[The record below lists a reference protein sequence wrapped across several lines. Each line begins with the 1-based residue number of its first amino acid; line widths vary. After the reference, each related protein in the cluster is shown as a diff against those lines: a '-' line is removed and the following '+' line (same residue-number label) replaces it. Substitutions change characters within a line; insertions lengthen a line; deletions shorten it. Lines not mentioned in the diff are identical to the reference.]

1 MSNGSYSIHISGR
14 KHSIKNKK
22 NLVSFYN
29 HILRVYQEK
38 KGTYDKDKIV
48 ELIEN
53 PCKSA
58 KDYIKVFNNSFL
70 EEVSEYNNKQ
80 KRKDRKI
87 DDYFK
92 HVEATDK
99 DVAVEIII
107 QISDQYYWKENPDK
121 KKFME
126 NVYREQIKD
135 FKEKFPDFIITNAML
150 HLDEA
155 SPHLHVLGI
164 PKATGYKRGMS
175 SQCAK
180 SKIFTP
186 ETLEKMQKEMRENA
200 LVSMRKFADPNFNFK
215 EKEKGRNFDYSKEK
229 IIELKTNND
238 KINQVNNDLKSD
250 IMENFNEIG
259 EISRQIEK
267 SSKNIFYR
275 IFHNLPDL
283 RHKLDKKEKKL
294 ISNINWLVQNHLK
307 NLSRNFS
314 SMDEFL
320 EGFPVIDFEGIRKS
334 AERDFYRD
342 TYSEFKQSK
351 KDDLISELAEKE
363 KTKKSNI
370 EKAVNLAVKEL
381 ARTPEIYNKVV
392 EIKKKE
398 IENNPGELEDLM
410 KEVERQ
416 LFQIY
421 SDLIRNS
428 DKDLFKKRRS
438 QIRNEVVLELKDEIK
453 KTVDTSE
460 FRKQAIDEYRKSE
473 LERDLSE
480 TEKAGINK
488 EILKIKVNEALEN
501 PSDEIIEKVN
511 QEVKEKLV
519 EMKFDEK
526 INSMDYEIDV
536 NNAIEEG
543 IKASAE
549 KNLAA
554 GSLMADKIIKVAH
567 EAINRYTDIS
577 NSDKIIKEVL
587 FEGQVKPA
595 LEIVSMGCG
604 IEDMAKSDPKIFRD
618 VITRI
623 KEKIQEIADYFGVKV
638 VHQGKDFQ
646 KYKHTQPVKIK
657 EKSIIK
663 E

>member
-1 MSNGSYSIHISGR
+1 MNGSYSFHISSR
-14 KHSIKNKK
+14 QHAIKNKK
-22 NLVSFYN
+22 QLVSFYK
-29 HILRVYQEK
+29 HILRLYQEK
-38 KGTYDKDKIV
+38 KGTYDKDKII

-58 KDYIKVFNNSFL
+58 NDYVKVFNKSFSNEL
-70 EEVSEYNNKQ
+70 LEYNNKQ
-80 KRKDRKI
+80 KRDDRKI

-92 HVEATDK
+92 HVESSDK
-99 DVAVEIII
+99 DIAVEIII
-107 QISDQYYWKENPDK
+107 QISDKYYWDENPDK
-121 KKFME
+121 RKFME
-126 NVYREQIKD
+126 DVYREQIKD
-135 FKEKFPDFIITNAML
+135 LQEMFPNLIITNAML

-155 SPHLHVLGI
+155 SPHIHILGI
-164 PKATGYKRGMS
+164 PKATDYKRGLLA
-175 SQCAK
+175 QCAK
-180 SKIFTP
+180 SKVFTP
-186 ETLEKMQKEMRENA
+186 EILEKTQEEMREKA
-200 LVSMRKFADPNFNFK
+200 LNSMRKFADPDFTFK
-215 EKEKGRNFDYSKEK
+215 KKEKGRNFDYSKEK
-229 IIELKTNND
+229 IIELKTGND
-238 KINQVNNDLKSD
+238 RRNQLNNDLTAD
-250 IMENFNEIG
+250 IQENFNEIDK
-259 EISRQIEK
+259 ISKQIER
-267 SSKNIFYR
+267 SKKNFFYR
-275 IFHNLPDL
+275 VFHNLPDL
-283 RHKLDKKEKKL
+283 RDKLDKKEKKL
-294 ISNINWLVQNHLK
+294 ISNIDWLVQNHLK
-307 NLSRNFS
+307 KLSRNFS

-334 AERDFYRD
+334 AERDFYRE

-370 EKAVNLAVKEL
+370 EKAVDLAVKEL

-398 IENNPGELEDLM
+398 IENNPGELENLM
-410 KEVERQ
+410 KEVENQ
-416 LFQIY
+416 LFQLY
-421 SDLIRNS
+421 SDMIRKS
-428 DKDLFKKRRS
+428 DKDYFKKKRS
-438 QIRNEVVLELKDEIK
+438 QIQNEVVLELKDEIK

-501 PSDEIIEKVN
+501 PSNEIIGKVN

-519 EMKFDEK
+519 EMKFNEK
-526 INSMDYEIDV
+526 ISSMDYEIDV

-554 GSLMADKIIKVAH
+554 GSLMDDKVIKVAH
-567 EAINRYTDIS
+567 EAINRYTGIC

-604 IEDMAKSDPKIFRD
+604 IKDMDKYDPKIFRD
-618 VITRI
+618 VVSKI
-623 KEKIQEIADYFGVKV
+623 KEKIQEIADYLGVKV

>member
-1 MSNGSYSIHISGR
+1 MNGSYSFHISSR
-14 KHSIKNKK
+14 QHAIKNKK
-22 NLVSFYN
+22 QLVSFYK
-29 HILRVYQEK
+29 HILRLYQEK
-38 KGTYDKDKIV
+38 KGTYDKDKII

-58 KDYIKVFNNSFL
+58 NDYVKVFNKSFSNEL
-70 EEVSEYNNKQ
+70 LEYNNKQ
-80 KRKDRKI
+80 KRDDRKI

-92 HVEATDK
+92 HVESSDK
-99 DVAVEIII
+99 DIAVEIII
-107 QISDQYYWKENPDK
+107 QISDKYYWDENPDK
-121 KKFME
+121 RKFME
-126 NVYREQIKD
+126 DVYREQIKD
-135 FKEKFPDFIITNAML
+135 LQEMFPNLIITNAML

-155 SPHLHVLGI
+155 SPHIHILGI
-164 PKATGYKRGMS
+164 PKATDYKRGLLA
-175 SQCAK
+175 QCAK
-180 SKIFTP
+180 SKVFTP
-186 ETLEKMQKEMRENA
+186 EILEKTQEEMREKA
-200 LVSMRKFADPNFNFK
+200 LNSMRKFADPDFTFK
-215 EKEKGRNFDYSKEK
+215 KKEKGRNFDYSKEK
-229 IIELKTNND
+229 IIELKTGND
-238 KINQVNNDLKSD
+238 RRNQLNNDLTAD
-250 IMENFNEIG
+250 IMENFNEID

-267 SSKNIFYR
+267 FRKNFFYR

-283 RHKLDKKEKKL
+283 RDKLDKKEKKL
-294 ISNINWLVQNHLK
+294 ISNIDWLVQNHLK

-334 AERDFYRD
+334 AERDFYRE
-342 TYSEFKQSK
+342 TYLEFKQSK

-370 EKAVNLAVKEL
+370 EKAVDLAVKEL
-381 ARTPEIYNKVV
+381 ARTPEIYNRVV

-398 IENNPGELEDLM
+398 IEDNPSELEDLM
-410 KEVERQ
+410 KEVENQ
-416 LFQIY
+416 LFQLY
-421 SDLIRNS
+421 SDMIRKS
-428 DKDLFKKRRS
+428 DKDLFKKKRV
-438 QIRNEVVLELKDEIK
+438 QIQNEVVLELKDEIK

-526 INSMDYEIDV
+526 INSLDYEIEV

-554 GSLMADKIIKVAH
+554 GSLMADKVIKVAH

-618 VITRI
+618 VVSKI
-623 KEKIQEIADYFGVKV
+623 KEKIQKIADYWGIDV
-638 VHQGKDFQ
+638 VFRGKDIQ
-646 KYKHTQPVKIK
+646 KYKHMQPVKIK

-663 E
+663 

>member
-1 MSNGSYSIHISGR
+1 MNGSYSIHISSR
-14 KHSIKNKK
+14 QHAIKNKK
-22 NLVSFYN
+22 QLVSFYK
-29 HILRVYQEK
+29 HILRLYQEK
-38 KGTYDKDKIV
+38 KGTYDKDKII

-58 KDYIKVFNNSFL
+58 NDYVKVFNKSFSNEL
-70 EEVSEYNNKQ
+70 LEYNNKQ
-80 KRKDRKI
+80 KRDDRKI

-92 HVEATDK
+92 HVESSDK
-99 DVAVEIII
+99 DIAVEIII
-107 QISDQYYWKENPDK
+107 QISDKYYWDENPDK
-121 KKFME
+121 RKFME
-126 NVYREQIKD
+126 DVYREQIKD
-135 FKEKFPDFIITNAML
+135 LQEMFPNLIITNAML

-155 SPHLHVLGI
+155 SPHIHILGI
-164 PKATGYKRGMS
+164 PKATDYKRGLLA
-175 SQCAK
+175 QCAK
-180 SKIFTP
+180 SKVFTP
-186 ETLEKMQKEMRENA
+186 EILEKTQEEMREKA
-200 LVSMRKFADPNFNFK
+200 LNSMRKFADPDFTFK
-215 EKEKGRNFDYSKEK
+215 KKEKGRNFDYSKEK
-229 IIELKTNND
+229 IIELKTGND
-238 KINQVNNDLKSD
+238 RRNQLNNDLTAD
-250 IMENFNEIG
+250 IQENFNEIDK
-259 EISRQIEK
+259 ISKQIER
-267 SSKNIFYR
+267 SKKNFFYR
-275 IFHNLPDL
+275 VFHNLPDL
-283 RHKLDKKEKKL
+283 RDKLDKKEKKL
-294 ISNINWLVQNHLK
+294 ISNIDWLVQNHLK

-334 AERDFYRD
+334 AERDFYRE
-342 TYSEFKQSK
+342 TYLEFKQSK

-370 EKAVNLAVKEL
+370 EKAVDLAVKEL

-410 KEVERQ
+410 KEVEKQ

-473 LERDLSE
+473 IERDLSE

-511 QEVKEKLV
+511 QEVKERLV
-519 EMKFDEK
+519 EMKFNEK
-526 INSMDYEIDV
+526 INSLDYEIEV

-549 KNLAA
+549 KNLVA
-554 GSLMADKIIKVAH
+554 SSFMADKVIEVAH
-567 EAINRYTDIS
+567 EAINRYTGIC
-577 NSDKIIKEVL
+577 NSDKIIKETL

-623 KEKIQEIADYFGVKV
+623 KEKIQEIADYLGVKV

>member
-1 MSNGSYSIHISGR
+1 MNGSYSFHISSR
-14 KHSIKNKK
+14 QHAIKNKK
-22 NLVSFYN
+22 QLVSFYK
-29 HILRVYQEK
+29 HILRLYQEK
-38 KGTYDKDKIV
+38 KGTYDKDKII

-58 KDYIKVFNNSFL
+58 NDYVKVFNKSFSNEL
-70 EEVSEYNNKQ
+70 LEYNNKQ
-80 KRKDRKI
+80 KRDDRKI

-92 HVEATDK
+92 HVESSDK
-99 DVAVEIII
+99 DIAVEIII
-107 QISDQYYWKENPDK
+107 QISDKYYWDENPDK
-121 KKFME
+121 RKFME
-126 NVYREQIKD
+126 DVYREQIKD
-135 FKEKFPDFIITNAML
+135 LQEMFPNLIITNAML

-155 SPHLHVLGI
+155 SPHIHILGI
-164 PKATGYKRGMS
+164 PKATDYKRGLLA
-175 SQCAK
+175 QCAK
-180 SKIFTP
+180 SKVFTP
-186 ETLEKMQKEMRENA
+186 EILEKTQEEMREKA
-200 LVSMRKFADPNFNFK
+200 LNSMRKFADPDFTFK
-215 EKEKGRNFDYSKEK
+215 KKEKGRNFDYSKEK
-229 IIELKTNND
+229 IIELKTGND
-238 KINQVNNDLKSD
+238 RRNQLNNDLTAD
-250 IMENFNEIG
+250 IQENFNEIDK
-259 EISRQIEK
+259 ISKQIER
-267 SSKNIFYR
+267 SKKNFFYR
-275 IFHNLPDL
+275 VFHNLPDL
-283 RHKLDKKEKKL
+283 RDKLDKKEKKL
-294 ISNINWLVQNHLK
+294 ISNIDWLVQNHLK
-307 NLSRNFS
+307 KLSRNFS

-334 AERDFYRD
+334 AERDFYRE
-342 TYSEFKQSK
+342 TYLEFKQSK

-370 EKAVNLAVKEL
+370 EKAVDLAVKEL
-381 ARTPEIYNKVV
+381 ARTPEIYNRVV

-398 IENNPGELEDLM
+398 IEDNPSELEDLM
-410 KEVERQ
+410 KEVENQ
-416 LFQIY
+416 LFQLY
-421 SDLIRNS
+421 SDMIRKS
-428 DKDLFKKRRS
+428 DKDLFKKKRV
-438 QIRNEVVLELKDEIK
+438 QIQNEVVLELKDEIK

-526 INSMDYEIDV
+526 INSLDYEIEV

-554 GSLMADKIIKVAH
+554 GSLMADKVIKVAH

-587 FEGQVKPA
+587 FEGRVEPA

-604 IEDMAKSDPKIFRD
+604 IKDMDKSDPKIFRD
-618 VITRI
+618 VVSKI
-623 KEKIQEIADYFGVKV
+623 KEKIQKIADYSGIDV
-638 VHQGKDFQ
+638 VFRGKDIQ
-646 KYKHTQPVKIK
+646 KYKHMQPVKIK

>member
-1 MSNGSYSIHISGR
+1 MNGSYSIHISSR
-14 KHSIKNKK
+14 QHAIKNKK
-22 NLVSFYN
+22 QLVSFYK
-29 HILRVYQEK
+29 HILRLYQEK
-38 KGTYDKDKIV
+38 KGTYDKDKII

-58 KDYIKVFNNSFL
+58 NDYVKVFNKSFSNEL
-70 EEVSEYNNKQ
+70 LEYNNKQ
-80 KRKDRKI
+80 KRDDRKI

-92 HVEATDK
+92 HVESSDK
-99 DVAVEIII
+99 DIAVEIII
-107 QISDQYYWKENPDK
+107 QISDKYYWDENPDK
-121 KKFME
+121 RKFME
-126 NVYREQIKD
+126 DVYREQIKD
-135 FKEKFPDFIITNAML
+135 LQEMFPNLIITNAML

-155 SPHLHVLGI
+155 SPHIHILGI
-164 PKATGYKRGMS
+164 PKATDYKRGLQA
-175 SQCAK
+175 QCAK
-180 SKIFTP
+180 SKVFTP
-186 ETLEKMQKEMRENA
+186 EILEKTQEEMREKA
-200 LVSMRKFADPNFNFK
+200 LNSMRKFADPDFTFK
-215 EKEKGRNFDYSKEK
+215 KKEKGRNFDYSKEK

-283 RHKLDKKEKKL
+283 RDKLDKKEKKL
-294 ISNINWLVQNHLK
+294 ISNIDWLVQNHLK
-307 NLSRNFS
+307 KLSRNFS

-334 AERDFYRD
+334 AERDFYRE
-342 TYSEFKQSK
+342 TYLEFKQSK

-501 PSDEIIEKVN
+501 PSYEIIEKVN

-618 VITRI
+618 VIARI
-623 KEKIQEIADYFGVKV
+623 KEKIQGVADYLGVEV
-638 VHQGKDFQ
+638 VFRGRDVQ

>member
-1 MSNGSYSIHISGR
+1 MNGSYSIHISSR
-14 KHSIKNKK
+14 QHAIKNKK
-22 NLVSFYN
+22 QLVSFYK
-29 HILRVYQEK
+29 HILRLYQEK
-38 KGTYDKDKIV
+38 KGTYDKDKII

-58 KDYIKVFNNSFL
+58 NDYVKVFNKSFSNEL
-70 EEVSEYNNKQ
+70 LEYNNKQ
-80 KRKDRKI
+80 KRDDRKI

-92 HVEATDK
+92 HVESSDK
-99 DVAVEIII
+99 DIAVEIII
-107 QISDQYYWKENPDK
+107 QISDKYYWDENPDK
-121 KKFME
+121 RKFME
-126 NVYREQIKD
+126 DVYREQIKD
-135 FKEKFPDFIITNAML
+135 LQEMFPNLIITNAML

-155 SPHLHVLGI
+155 SPHIHILGI
-164 PKATGYKRGMS
+164 PKATDYKRGLQA
-175 SQCAK
+175 QCAK
-180 SKIFTP
+180 SKVFTP
-186 ETLEKMQKEMRENA
+186 EILEKTQEEMREKA
-200 LVSMRKFADPNFNFK
+200 LNSMRKFADPDFTFK
-215 EKEKGRNFDYSKEK
+215 KKEKGRNFDYSKEK

-283 RHKLDKKEKKL
+283 RDKLDKKEKKL
-294 ISNINWLVQNHLK
+294 ISNIDWLVQNHLK
-307 NLSRNFS
+307 KLSRNFS

-334 AERDFYRD
+334 AERDFYRE
-342 TYSEFKQSK
+342 TYLEFKQSK

-549 KNLAA
+549 KNLIA
-554 GSLMADKIIKVAH
+554 GSLMADEVIKVAH

-587 FEGQVKPA
+587 FEGQVKQA

-604 IEDMAKSDPKIFRD
+604 IKAMDKSDPKILSD
-618 VITRI
+618 IIARI
-623 KEKIQEIADYFGVKV
+623 KGKIQQIADYLGIDMIFR
-638 VHQGKDFQ
+638 GKDIQ
-646 KYKHTQPVKIK
+646 KYKHMQPVKIK

-663 E
+663 

>member
-1 MSNGSYSIHISGR
+1 MNGSYSIHISSR
-14 KHSIKNKK
+14 QHAIKNKK
-22 NLVSFYN
+22 QLVSFYK
-29 HILRVYQEK
+29 HILRLYQEK
-38 KGTYDKDKIV
+38 KGTYDKDKII

-58 KDYIKVFNNSFL
+58 NDYVKVFNKSFSNEL
-70 EEVSEYNNKQ
+70 LEYNNKQ
-80 KRKDRKI
+80 KRDDRKI

-92 HVEATDK
+92 HVESSDK
-99 DVAVEIII
+99 DIAVEIII
-107 QISDQYYWKENPDK
+107 QISDKYYWDENPDK
-121 KKFME
+121 RKFME
-126 NVYREQIKD
+126 DVYREQIKD
-135 FKEKFPDFIITNAML
+135 LQEMFPNLIITNAML

-155 SPHLHVLGI
+155 SPHIHILGI
-164 PKATGYKRGMS
+164 PKATDYKRGLQA
-175 SQCAK
+175 QCAK
-180 SKIFTP
+180 SKVFTP
-186 ETLEKMQKEMRENA
+186 EILEKTQEEMREKA
-200 LVSMRKFADPNFNFK
+200 LNSMRKFADPDFTFK
-215 EKEKGRNFDYSKEK
+215 KKEKGRNFDYSKEK

-238 KINQVNNDLKSD
+238 KINQINNDLKSD

-283 RHKLDKKEKKL
+283 RDKLDKKEKKL
-294 ISNINWLVQNHLK
+294 ISNIDWLVQNHLK
-307 NLSRNFS
+307 KLSRNFS

-334 AERDFYRD
+334 AERDFYRE
-342 TYSEFKQSK
+342 TYLEFKQSK

-618 VITRI
+618 VIARI
-623 KEKIQEIADYFGVKV
+623 KEKIQGVADYLGVEV
-638 VHQGKDFQ
+638 VFRGRDVQ

>member
-1 MSNGSYSIHISGR
+1 MNGSYSIHISSR
-14 KHSIKNKK
+14 QHAIKNKK
-22 NLVSFYN
+22 QLVSFYK
-29 HILRVYQEK
+29 HILRLYQEK
-38 KGTYDKDKIV
+38 KGTYDKDKII

-58 KDYIKVFNNSFL
+58 NDYVKVFNKSFSNEL
-70 EEVSEYNNKQ
+70 LEYNNKQ
-80 KRKDRKI
+80 KRDDRKI

-92 HVEATDK
+92 HVESSDK
-99 DVAVEIII
+99 DIAVEIII
-107 QISDQYYWKENPDK
+107 QISDKYYWDENTDK
-121 KKFME
+121 RKFME
-126 NVYREQIKD
+126 DVYREQIKD
-135 FKEKFPDFIITNAML
+135 LQEMFPNLIITNAML

-155 SPHLHVLGI
+155 SPHIHILGI
-164 PKATGYKRGMS
+164 PKATDYKRGLQA
-175 SQCAK
+175 QCAK
-180 SKIFTP
+180 SKVFTP
-186 ETLEKMQKEMRENA
+186 EILEKTQEEMREKA
-200 LVSMRKFADPNFNFK
+200 LNSMRKFADPDFTFK
-215 EKEKGRNFDYSKEK
+215 KKEKGRNFDYSKEK

-283 RHKLDKKEKKL
+283 RDKLDKKEKKL
-294 ISNINWLVQNHLK
+294 ISNIDWLVQNHLK
-307 NLSRNFS
+307 KLSRNFS

-334 AERDFYRD
+334 AERDFYRE
-342 TYSEFKQSK
+342 TYLEFKQSK

-618 VITRI
+618 VIARI
-623 KEKIQEIADYFGVKV
+623 KEKIQGVADYLGVEV
-638 VHQGKDFQ
+638 VFRGRDVQ

>member
-1 MSNGSYSIHISGR
+1 MNGSYSIHISSR
-14 KHSIKNKK
+14 QHAIKNKK
-22 NLVSFYN
+22 QLVSFYK
-29 HILRVYQEK
+29 HILRLYQEK
-38 KGTYDKDKIV
+38 KGTYDKDKII

-58 KDYIKVFNNSFL
+58 NDYVKVFNKSFSNEL
-70 EEVSEYNNKQ
+70 LEYNNKQ
-80 KRKDRKI
+80 KRDDRKI

-92 HVEATDK
+92 HVESSDK
-99 DVAVEIII
+99 DIAVEIII
-107 QISDQYYWKENPDK
+107 QISDKYYWDENTDK
-121 KKFME
+121 RKFME
-126 NVYREQIKD
+126 DVYREQIKD
-135 FKEKFPDFIITNAML
+135 LQEMFPNLIITNAML

-155 SPHLHVLGI
+155 SPHIHILGI
-164 PKATGYKRGMS
+164 PKATDYKRGLQA
-175 SQCAK
+175 QCAK
-180 SKIFTP
+180 SKVFTP
-186 ETLEKMQKEMRENA
+186 EILEKTQEEMREKA
-200 LVSMRKFADPNFNFK
+200 LNSMRKFADPDFTFK
-215 EKEKGRNFDYSKEK
+215 KKEKGRNFDYSKEK

-283 RHKLDKKEKKL
+283 RDKLDKKEKKL
-294 ISNINWLVQNHLK
+294 ISNIDWLVQNHLK
-307 NLSRNFS
+307 KLSRNFS

-334 AERDFYRD
+334 AERDFYRE
-342 TYSEFKQSK
+342 TYLEFKQSK

-618 VITRI
+618 VIARI
-623 KEKIQEIADYFGVKV
+623 KEKIQGVADYLGVEMV
-638 VHQGKDFQ
+638 FRGRDVQ

>member
-1 MSNGSYSIHISGR
+1 MNGSYSFHISSR
-14 KHSIKNKK
+14 QHAIKNKK
-22 NLVSFYN
+22 QLVSFYK
-29 HILRVYQEK
+29 HILRLYQEK
-38 KGTYDKDKIV
+38 KGTYDKDKII

-58 KDYIKVFNNSFL
+58 NDYVKVFNKSFSNEL
-70 EEVSEYNNKQ
+70 LEYNNKQ
-80 KRKDRKI
+80 KRDVRKI

-92 HVEATDK
+92 HVESSDK
-99 DVAVEIII
+99 DIAVEIII
-107 QISDQYYWKENPDK
+107 QISDKYYWDENPDK
-121 KKFME
+121 RKFME
-126 NVYREQIKD
+126 DVYREQIKD
-135 FKEKFPDFIITNAML
+135 LQEMFPNLIITNAML

-155 SPHLHVLGI
+155 SPHIHILGI
-164 PKATGYKRGMS
+164 PKATDYKRGLLA
-175 SQCAK
+175 QCAK
-180 SKIFTP
+180 SKVFTP
-186 ETLEKMQKEMRENA
+186 EILEKTQEEMREKA
-200 LVSMRKFADPNFNFK
+200 LNSMRKFADPDFTFK
-215 EKEKGRNFDYSKEK
+215 KKEKGRNFDYSKEK
-229 IIELKTNND
+229 IIELKTGND
-238 KINQVNNDLKSD
+238 RRNQLNNDLTAD
-250 IMENFNEIG
+250 IMENFNEID

-267 SSKNIFYR
+267 FRKNFFYR

-283 RHKLDKKEKKL
+283 RDKLDKKEKKL
-294 ISNINWLVQNHLK
+294 ISNIDWLVQNHLK

-334 AERDFYRD
+334 AERDFYRE
-342 TYSEFKQSK
+342 TYLEFKQSK

-370 EKAVNLAVKEL
+370 EKAVDLAVKEL

-618 VITRI
+618 VIARI
-623 KEKIQEIADYFGVKV
+623 KEKIQGVADYLGVEV
-638 VHQGKDFQ
+638 VFRGRDVQ

>member
-1 MSNGSYSIHISGR
+1 MNGSYSIHISSR
-14 KHSIKNKK
+14 QHAIKNKK
-22 NLVSFYN
+22 QLVSFYK
-29 HILRVYQEK
+29 HILRLYQEK
-38 KGTYDKDKIV
+38 KGTYDKDKII

-58 KDYIKVFNNSFL
+58 NDYVKVFNKSFSNEL
-70 EEVSEYNNKQ
+70 LEYNNKQ
-80 KRKDRKI
+80 KRDDRKI

-92 HVEATDK
+92 HVESSDK
-99 DVAVEIII
+99 DIAVEIII
-107 QISDQYYWKENPDK
+107 QISDKYYWDENPDK
-121 KKFME
+121 RKFME
-126 NVYREQIKD
+126 DVYREQIKD
-135 FKEKFPDFIITNAML
+135 LQEMFPNLIITNAML

-155 SPHLHVLGI
+155 SPHIHILGI
-164 PKATGYKRGMS
+164 PKATDYKRGLQA
-175 SQCAK
+175 QCAK
-180 SKIFTP
+180 SKVFTP
-186 ETLEKMQKEMRENA
+186 EILEKTQEEMREKA
-200 LVSMRKFADPNFNFK
+200 LNSMRKFADPDFTFK
-215 EKEKGRNFDYSKEK
+215 KKEKGRNFDYSKEK

-283 RHKLDKKEKKL
+283 RDKLDKKEKKL
-294 ISNINWLVQNHLK
+294 ISNIDWLVQNHLK
-307 NLSRNFS
+307 KLSRNFS

-623 KEKIQEIADYFGVKV
+623 KEKIQEIADYLGVKV

>member
-1 MSNGSYSIHISGR
+1 MNGSYSFHISSR
-14 KHSIKNKK
+14 QHAIKNKK
-22 NLVSFYN
+22 QLVSFYK
-29 HILRVYQEK
+29 HILRLYQEK
-38 KGTYDKDKIV
+38 KGTYDKDKII

-58 KDYIKVFNNSFL
+58 NDYVKVFNKSFSNEL
-70 EEVSEYNNKQ
+70 LEYNNKQ
-80 KRKDRKI
+80 KRDDRKI

-92 HVEATDK
+92 HVESSDK
-99 DVAVEIII
+99 DIAVEIII
-107 QISDQYYWKENPDK
+107 QISDKYYWDENPDK
-121 KKFME
+121 RKFME
-126 NVYREQIKD
+126 DVYREQIKD
-135 FKEKFPDFIITNAML
+135 LQEMFPNLIITNAML

-155 SPHLHVLGI
+155 SPHIHILGI
-164 PKATGYKRGMS
+164 PKATDYKRGLLA
-175 SQCAK
+175 QCAK
-180 SKIFTP
+180 SKVFTP
-186 ETLEKMQKEMRENA
+186 EILEKTQEEMREKA
-200 LVSMRKFADPNFNFK
+200 LNSMRKFADPDFTFK
-215 EKEKGRNFDYSKEK
+215 KKEKGRNFDYSKEK
-229 IIELKTNND
+229 IIELKTGND
-238 KINQVNNDLKSD
+238 RRNQLNNDLTAD
-250 IMENFNEIG
+250 IMENFNEID

-267 SSKNIFYR
+267 FRKNFFYR

-283 RHKLDKKEKKL
+283 RDKLDKKEKKL
-294 ISNINWLVQNHLK
+294 ISNIDWLVQNHLK

-334 AERDFYRD
+334 AERDFYRE
-342 TYSEFKQSK
+342 TYLEFKQSK

-370 EKAVNLAVKEL
+370 EKAVDLAVKEL

-410 KEVERQ
+410 KEVEKQ
-416 LFQIY
+416 LFQFY

-428 DKDLFKKRRS
+428 DFKKKRS
-438 QIRNEVVLELKDEIK
+438 QIKNEVVLELKDEIK

-618 VITRI
+618 VIARI
-623 KEKIQEIADYFGVKV
+623 KEKIQKIADYWGIDV
-638 VHQGKDFQ
+638 VFRGKDIQ
-646 KYKHTQPVKIK
+646 KYKHMQPVKIK

>member
-1 MSNGSYSIHISGR
+1 MNGSYSFHISSR
-14 KHSIKNKK
+14 QHAIKNKK
-22 NLVSFYN
+22 QLVSFYK
-29 HILRVYQEK
+29 HILRLYQEK
-38 KGTYDKDKIV
+38 KGTYDKDKII

-58 KDYIKVFNNSFL
+58 NDYVKVFNKSFSNEL
-70 EEVSEYNNKQ
+70 LEYNNKQ
-80 KRKDRKI
+80 KRDDRKI

-92 HVEATDK
+92 HVESSDK
-99 DVAVEIII
+99 DIAVEIII
-107 QISDQYYWKENPDK
+107 QISDKYYWDENPDK
-121 KKFME
+121 RKFME
-126 NVYREQIKD
+126 DVYREQIKD
-135 FKEKFPDFIITNAML
+135 LQEMFPNLIITNAML

-155 SPHLHVLGI
+155 SPHIHILGI
-164 PKATGYKRGMS
+164 PKATDYKRGLLA
-175 SQCAK
+175 QCAK
-180 SKIFTP
+180 SKVFTP
-186 ETLEKMQKEMRENA
+186 EILEKTQEEMREKA
-200 LVSMRKFADPNFNFK
+200 LNSMRKFADPDFTFK
-215 EKEKGRNFDYSKEK
+215 KKEKGRNFDYSKEK
-229 IIELKTNND
+229 IIELKTGND
-238 KINQVNNDLKSD
+238 RRNQLNNDLTAD
-250 IMENFNEIG
+250 IQENFNEID

-267 SSKNIFYR
+267 FRKNFFYR

-283 RHKLDKKEKKL
+283 RDKLDKKEKKL
-294 ISNINWLVQNHLK
+294 ISNIDWLVQNHLK

-334 AERDFYRD
+334 AERDFYRE
-342 TYSEFKQSK
+342 TYLEFKQSK

-370 EKAVNLAVKEL
+370 EKAVDLAVKEL

-398 IENNPGELEDLM
+398 IENNPGELENLM
-410 KEVERQ
+410 KEVENQ
-416 LFQIY
+416 LFQLY

-428 DKDLFKKRRS
+428 DKDFFKKRRS

-501 PSDEIIEKVN
+501 PSNEIIEKVN
-511 QEVKEKLV
+511 QEVKERLV

-526 INSMDYEIDV
+526 INSLDYEIEV

-554 GSLMADKIIKVAH
+554 GSLMADKVIKVAH

-587 FEGQVKPA
+587 FEGQVEPA

-604 IEDMAKSDPKIFRD
+604 IKDMDKSDPKIFRD

-623 KEKIQEIADYFGVKV
+623 KEKIQEIADYLGVKV

>member
-1 MSNGSYSIHISGR
+1 MNGSYSIHISSR
-14 KHSIKNKK
+14 QHAIKNKK
-22 NLVSFYN
+22 QLVSFYK
-29 HILRVYQEK
+29 HILRLYQEK
-38 KGTYDKDKIV
+38 KGTYDKDKII

-58 KDYIKVFNNSFL
+58 NDYVKVFNKSFSNEL
-70 EEVSEYNNKQ
+70 LEYNNKQ
-80 KRKDRKI
+80 KRDVRKI

-92 HVEATDK
+92 HVESSDK
-99 DVAVEIII
+99 DIAVEIII
-107 QISDQYYWKENPDK
+107 QISDKYYWDENPDK
-121 KKFME
+121 RKFME
-126 NVYREQIKD
+126 DVYREQIKD
-135 FKEKFPDFIITNAML
+135 LQEMFPNLIITNAML

-155 SPHLHVLGI
+155 SPHIHILGI
-164 PKATGYKRGMS
+164 PKATDYKRGLQA
-175 SQCAK
+175 QCAK
-180 SKIFTP
+180 SKVFTP
-186 ETLEKMQKEMRENA
+186 EILEKTQEEMREKA
-200 LVSMRKFADPNFNFK
+200 LNSMRKFADPDFTFK
-215 EKEKGRNFDYSKEK
+215 KKEKGRNFDYSKEK

-283 RHKLDKKEKKL
+283 RDKLDKKEKKL
-294 ISNINWLVQNHLK
+294 ISNIDWLVQNHLK
-307 NLSRNFS
+307 KLSRNFS

-334 AERDFYRD
+334 AERDFYRE
-342 TYSEFKQSK
+342 TYLEFKQSK

-618 VITRI
+618 VIARI
-623 KEKIQEIADYFGVKV
+623 KEKIQGVADYLGVEV
-638 VHQGKDFQ
+638 VFRGRDVQ

>member
-1 MSNGSYSIHISGR
+1 MNGSYSIHISSR
-14 KHSIKNKK
+14 QHAIKNKK
-22 NLVSFYN
+22 QLVSFYK
-29 HILRVYQEK
+29 HILRLYQEK
-38 KGTYDKDKIV
+38 KGTYDKDKII

-58 KDYIKVFNNSFL
+58 NDYVKVFNKSFSNEL
-70 EEVSEYNNKQ
+70 LEYNNKQ
-80 KRKDRKI
+80 KRDDRKI

-92 HVEATDK
+92 HVESSDK
-99 DVAVEIII
+99 DIAVEIII
-107 QISDQYYWKENPDK
+107 QISDKYYWDENPDK
-121 KKFME
+121 RKFME
-126 NVYREQIKD
+126 DVYREQIKD
-135 FKEKFPDFIITNAML
+135 LQEMFPNLIITNAML

-155 SPHLHVLGI
+155 SPHIHILGI
-164 PKATGYKRGMS
+164 PKATDYKRGLQA
-175 SQCAK
+175 QCAK
-180 SKIFTP
+180 SKVFTP
-186 ETLEKMQKEMRENA
+186 EILEKTQEEMREKA
-200 LVSMRKFADPNFNFK
+200 LNSMRKFADPDFTFK
-215 EKEKGRNFDYSKEK
+215 KKEKGRNFDYSKEK

-250 IMENFNEIG
+250 IMENFNEID

-267 SSKNIFYR
+267 SRKNFFYR

-283 RHKLDKKEKKL
+283 RDKLDKKEKKL
-294 ISNINWLVQNHLK
+294 ISNIDWLVQNHLK

-334 AERDFYRD
+334 AERDFYRE
-342 TYSEFKQSK
+342 TYLEFKQSK

-370 EKAVNLAVKEL
+370 EKAVDLAVKEL

-410 KEVERQ
+410 KEVENQ

-473 LERDLSE
+473 IERDLSE

-511 QEVKEKLV
+511 QEVKERLV
-519 EMKFDEK
+519 EMKFNEK
-526 INSMDYEIDV
+526 INSLDYEIEV

-549 KNLAA
+549 KNLVA
-554 GSLMADKIIKVAH
+554 SSFMADKVIEVAH
-567 EAINRYTDIS
+567 EAINRYTGIC
-577 NSDKIIKEVL
+577 NSDKIIKEAL

-623 KEKIQEIADYFGVKV
+623 KEKIQGVADYLGVEV
-638 VHQGKDFQ
+638 VFRGRDVQ

>member
-1 MSNGSYSIHISGR
+1 M
-14 KHSIKNKK
+14 
-22 NLVSFYN
+22 
-29 HILRVYQEK
+29 
-38 KGTYDKDKIV
+38 
-48 ELIEN
+48 
-53 PCKSA
+53 
-58 KDYIKVFNNSFL
+58 
-70 EEVSEYNNKQ
+70 EYNNKQ
-80 KRKDRKI
+80 KRDDRKI

-92 HVEATDK
+92 HVESSDK
-99 DVAVEIII
+99 DIAVEIII
-107 QISDQYYWKENPDK
+107 QISDKYYWDENPDK
-121 KKFME
+121 RKFME
-126 NVYREQIKD
+126 DVYREQIKD
-135 FKEKFPDFIITNAML
+135 LQEMFPNLIITNAML

-155 SPHLHVLGI
+155 SPHIHILGI
-164 PKATGYKRGMS
+164 PKATDYKRGLQA
-175 SQCAK
+175 QCAK
-180 SKIFTP
+180 SKVFTP
-186 ETLEKMQKEMRENA
+186 EILEKTQEEMREKA
-200 LVSMRKFADPNFNFK
+200 LNSMRKFADPDFTFK
-215 EKEKGRNFDYSKEK
+215 KKEKGRNFDYSKEK

-283 RHKLDKKEKKL
+283 RDKLDKKEKKL
-294 ISNINWLVQNHLK
+294 ISNIDWLVQNHLK
-307 NLSRNFS
+307 KLSRNFS

-334 AERDFYRD
+334 AERDFYRE
-342 TYSEFKQSK
+342 TYLEFKQSK

-460 FRKQAIDEYRKSE
+460 FRKQVIDEYRKSE

-618 VITRI
+618 VIARI
-623 KEKIQEIADYFGVKV
+623 KEKIQGVADYLGVEV
-638 VHQGKDFQ
+638 VFRGRDVQ

>member
-1 MSNGSYSIHISGR
+1 MNGSYSFHISSR
-14 KHSIKNKK
+14 QHAIKNKK
-22 NLVSFYN
+22 QLVSFYK
-29 HILRVYQEK
+29 HILRLYQEK
-38 KGTYDKDKIV
+38 KGTYDKDKII

-58 KDYIKVFNNSFL
+58 NDYVKVFNKSFSNEL
-70 EEVSEYNNKQ
+70 LEYNNKQ
-80 KRKDRKI
+80 KRDDRKI

-92 HVEATDK
+92 HVESSDK
-99 DVAVEIII
+99 DIAVEIII
-107 QISDQYYWKENPDK
+107 QISDKYYWDENPDK
-121 KKFME
+121 RKFME
-126 NVYREQIKD
+126 DVYREQIKD
-135 FKEKFPDFIITNAML
+135 LQEMFPNLIITNAML

-155 SPHLHVLGI
+155 SPHIHILGI
-164 PKATGYKRGMS
+164 PKATDYKRGLLA
-175 SQCAK
+175 QCAK
-180 SKIFTP
+180 SKVFTP
-186 ETLEKMQKEMRENA
+186 EILEKTQEEMREKA
-200 LVSMRKFADPNFNFK
+200 LNSMRKFADPDFTFK
-215 EKEKGRNFDYSKEK
+215 KKEKGRNFDYSKEK
-229 IIELKTNND
+229 IIELKTGND
-238 KINQVNNDLKSD
+238 RRNQLNNDLTAD
-250 IMENFNEIG
+250 IMENFNEID

-267 SSKNIFYR
+267 FRKNFFYR

-283 RHKLDKKEKKL
+283 RDKLDKKEKKL
-294 ISNINWLVQNHLK
+294 ISNIDWLVQNHLK

-334 AERDFYRD
+334 AERDFYRE
-342 TYSEFKQSK
+342 TYLEFKQSK

-370 EKAVNLAVKEL
+370 EKAVDLAVKEL
-381 ARTPEIYNKVV
+381 ARTPEIYNRVV

-398 IENNPGELEDLM
+398 IEDNPSELEDLM
-410 KEVERQ
+410 KEVENQ
-416 LFQIY
+416 LFQLY
-421 SDLIRNS
+421 SDMIRKS
-428 DKDLFKKRRS
+428 DKDLFKKKRV
-438 QIRNEVVLELKDEIK
+438 QIQNEVVLELKDEIK

-623 KEKIQEIADYFGVKV
+623 KEKIQEIADYLGVKV
-638 VHQGKDFQ
+638 VHQGKDFK

>member
-1 MSNGSYSIHISGR
+1 MNGSYSIHISSR
-14 KHSIKNKK
+14 QHAIKNKK
-22 NLVSFYN
+22 QLVSFYK
-29 HILRVYQEK
+29 HILRLYQEK
-38 KGTYDKDKIV
+38 KGTYDKDKII

-58 KDYIKVFNNSFL
+58 NDYVKVFNKSFSNEL
-70 EEVSEYNNKQ
+70 LEYNNKQ
-80 KRKDRKI
+80 KRDDRKI

-92 HVEATDK
+92 HVESSDK
-99 DVAVEIII
+99 DIAVEIII
-107 QISDQYYWKENPDK
+107 QISDKYYWDENPDK
-121 KKFME
+121 RKFME
-126 NVYREQIKD
+126 DVYREQIKD
-135 FKEKFPDFIITNAML
+135 LQEMFPNLIITNAML

-155 SPHLHVLGI
+155 SPHIHILGI
-164 PKATGYKRGMS
+164 PKATDYKRGLQA
-175 SQCAK
+175 QCAK
-180 SKIFTP
+180 SKVFTP
-186 ETLEKMQKEMRENA
+186 EILEKTQEEMREKA
-200 LVSMRKFADPNFNFK
+200 LNSMRKFADPDFTFK
-215 EKEKGRNFDYSKEK
+215 KKEKGRNFDYSKEK

-283 RHKLDKKEKKL
+283 RDKLDKKEKKL
-294 ISNINWLVQNHLK
+294 ISNIDWLVQNHLK
-307 NLSRNFS
+307 KLSRNFS

-334 AERDFYRD
+334 AERDFYRE
-342 TYSEFKQSK
+342 TYLEFKQSK

-421 SDLIRNS
+421 SNLIRNS

-488 EILKIKVNEALEN
+488 EILKIKINEALEN

-618 VITRI
+618 VIARI
-623 KEKIQEIADYFGVKV
+623 KEKIQGVADYLGVEV
-638 VHQGKDFQ
+638 VFRGRDVQ

>member
-1 MSNGSYSIHISGR
+1 MNGSYSIHISSR
-14 KHSIKNKK
+14 QHAIKNKK
-22 NLVSFYN
+22 QLVSFYK
-29 HILRVYQEK
+29 HILRLYQEK
-38 KGTYDKDKIV
+38 KGTYDKDKII

-58 KDYIKVFNNSFL
+58 NDYVKVFNKSFSNEL
-70 EEVSEYNNKQ
+70 LEYNNKQ
-80 KRKDRKI
+80 KRDDRKI

-92 HVEATDK
+92 HVESSDK
-99 DVAVEIII
+99 DIAVEIII
-107 QISDQYYWKENPDK
+107 QISDKYYWDENPDK
-121 KKFME
+121 RKFME
-126 NVYREQIKD
+126 DVYREQIKD
-135 FKEKFPDFIITNAML
+135 LQEMFPNLIITNAML

-155 SPHLHVLGI
+155 SPHIHILGI
-164 PKATGYKRGMS
+164 PKATDYKRGLQA
-175 SQCAK
+175 QCAK
-180 SKIFTP
+180 SKVFTP
-186 ETLEKMQKEMRENA
+186 EILEKTQEEMREKA
-200 LVSMRKFADPNFNFK
+200 LNSMRKFADPDFTFK
-215 EKEKGRNFDYSKEK
+215 KKEKGRNFDYSKEK

-283 RHKLDKKEKKL
+283 RDKLDKKEKKL
-294 ISNINWLVQNHLK
+294 ISNIDWLVQNHLK
-307 NLSRNFS
+307 KLSRNFS

-334 AERDFYRD
+334 AERDFYRE
-342 TYSEFKQSK
+342 TYLEFKQSK

-543 IKASAE
+543 IKASAK

-623 KEKIQEIADYFGVKV
+623 KEKIQEIADYLGVKV

>member
-1 MSNGSYSIHISGR
+1 MNGSYSFHISSR
-14 KHSIKNKK
+14 QHAIKNKK
-22 NLVSFYN
+22 QLVSFYK
-29 HILRVYQEK
+29 HILRLYQEK
-38 KGTYDKDKIV
+38 KGTYDKDKII

-58 KDYIKVFNNSFL
+58 NDYVKVFNKSFSNEL
-70 EEVSEYNNKQ
+70 LEYNNKQ
-80 KRKDRKI
+80 KRDDRKI

-92 HVEATDK
+92 HVESSDK
-99 DVAVEIII
+99 DIAVEIII
-107 QISDQYYWKENPDK
+107 QISDKYYWDENPDK
-121 KKFME
+121 RKFME
-126 NVYREQIKD
+126 DVYREQIKD
-135 FKEKFPDFIITNAML
+135 LQEMFPNLIITNAML

-155 SPHLHVLGI
+155 SPHIHILGI
-164 PKATGYKRGMS
+164 PKATDYKRGLLA
-175 SQCAK
+175 QCAK
-180 SKIFTP
+180 SKVFTP
-186 ETLEKMQKEMRENA
+186 EILEKTQEEMREKA
-200 LVSMRKFADPNFNFK
+200 LNSMRKFADPDFTFK
-215 EKEKGRNFDYSKEK
+215 KKEKGRNFDYSKEK
-229 IIELKTNND
+229 IIELKTGND
-238 KINQVNNDLKSD
+238 RRNQLNNDLTAD
-250 IMENFNEIG
+250 IMENFNEID

-267 SSKNIFYR
+267 FRKNFFYR

-283 RHKLDKKEKKL
+283 RDKLDKKEKKL
-294 ISNINWLVQNHLK
+294 ISNIDWLVQNHLK

-334 AERDFYRD
+334 AERDFYRE
-342 TYSEFKQSK
+342 TYLEFKQSK

-370 EKAVNLAVKEL
+370 EKAVDLAVKEL
-381 ARTPEIYNKVV
+381 ARTPEIYNRVV

-410 KEVERQ
+410 KEVEKQ

-428 DKDLFKKRRS
+428 DKDFFKKRRS

-473 LERDLSE
+473 IERDLSE

-511 QEVKEKLV
+511 QEVKERLV
-519 EMKFDEK
+519 EVKFNEK
-526 INSMDYEIDV
+526 ISSMDYEIDV

-554 GSLMADKIIKVAH
+554 GSLMADKVIKVAH
-567 EAINRYTDIS
+567 EAINRYTGIC

-618 VITRI
+618 VIARI
-623 KEKIQEIADYFGVKV
+623 KEKIQGVADYLGVEV
-638 VHQGKDFQ
+638 VFRGRDVQ

>member
-1 MSNGSYSIHISGR
+1 MNGSYSIHISSR
-14 KHSIKNKK
+14 QHAIKNKK
-22 NLVSFYN
+22 QLVSFYK
-29 HILRVYQEK
+29 HILRLYQEK
-38 KGTYDKDKIV
+38 KGTYDKDKII

-58 KDYIKVFNNSFL
+58 NDYVKVFNKSFSNEL
-70 EEVSEYNNKQ
+70 LEYNNKQ
-80 KRKDRKI
+80 KRDDRKI

-92 HVEATDK
+92 HVESSDK
-99 DVAVEIII
+99 DIAVEIII
-107 QISDQYYWKENPDK
+107 QISDKYYWDENPDK
-121 KKFME
+121 RKFME
-126 NVYREQIKD
+126 DVYREQIKD
-135 FKEKFPDFIITNAML
+135 LQEMFPNLIITNAML

-155 SPHLHVLGI
+155 SPHIHILGI
-164 PKATGYKRGMS
+164 PKATDYKRGLQA
-175 SQCAK
+175 QCAK
-180 SKIFTP
+180 SKVFTP
-186 ETLEKMQKEMRENA
+186 EILEKTQEEMREKA
-200 LVSMRKFADPNFNFK
+200 LNSMRKFADPDFTFK
-215 EKEKGRNFDYSKEK
+215 KKEKGRNFDYSKEK

-283 RHKLDKKEKKL
+283 RDKLDKKEKKL
-294 ISNINWLVQNHLK
+294 ISNIDWLVQNHLK
-307 NLSRNFS
+307 KLSRNFS

-334 AERDFYRD
+334 AERDFYRE
-342 TYSEFKQSK
+342 TYLEFKQSK

-623 KEKIQEIADYFGVKV
+623 KEKIQEIADYLGVKV

>member
-1 MSNGSYSIHISGR
+1 MNGSYSFHISSR
-14 KHSIKNKK
+14 QHAIKNKK
-22 NLVSFYN
+22 QLVSFYK
-29 HILRVYQEK
+29 HILRLYQEK
-38 KGTYDKDKIV
+38 KGTYDKDKII

-58 KDYIKVFNNSFL
+58 NDYVKVFNKSFSNEL
-70 EEVSEYNNKQ
+70 LEYNNKQ
-80 KRKDRKI
+80 KRDDRKI

-92 HVEATDK
+92 HVESSDK
-99 DVAVEIII
+99 DIAVEIII
-107 QISDQYYWKENPDK
+107 QISDKYYWDENPDK
-121 KKFME
+121 RKFME
-126 NVYREQIKD
+126 DVYREQIKD
-135 FKEKFPDFIITNAML
+135 LQEMFPNLIITNAML

-155 SPHLHVLGI
+155 SPHIHILGI
-164 PKATGYKRGMS
+164 PKATDYKRGLLA
-175 SQCAK
+175 QCAK
-180 SKIFTP
+180 SKVFTP
-186 ETLEKMQKEMRENA
+186 EILEKTQEEMREKA
-200 LVSMRKFADPNFNFK
+200 LNSMRKFADPDFTFK
-215 EKEKGRNFDYSKEK
+215 KKEKGRNFDYSKEK
-229 IIELKTNND
+229 IIELKTGND
-238 KINQVNNDLKSD
+238 RRNQLNNDLTAD
-250 IMENFNEIG
+250 IMENFNEID

-267 SSKNIFYR
+267 FRKNFFYR

-283 RHKLDKKEKKL
+283 RDKLDKKEKKL
-294 ISNINWLVQNHLK
+294 ISNIDWLVQNHLK

-334 AERDFYRD
+334 AERDFYRE
-342 TYSEFKQSK
+342 TYLEFKQSK

-370 EKAVNLAVKEL
+370 EKAVDLAVKEL
-381 ARTPEIYNKVV
+381 ARTPEIYNRVV

-398 IENNPGELEDLM
+398 IEDNPSELEDLM
-410 KEVERQ
+410 KEVENQ
-416 LFQIY
+416 LFQLY
-421 SDLIRNS
+421 SDMIRKS
-428 DKDLFKKRRS
+428 DKDLFKKKRV
-438 QIRNEVVLELKDEIK
+438 QIQNEVVLELKDEIK

-501 PSDEIIEKVN
+501 PSNEIIEKVN
-511 QEVKEKLV
+511 QEVKERLV

-526 INSMDYEIDV
+526 INSLDYEIEV

-554 GSLMADKIIKVAH
+554 GSLMADKVIKVAH

-587 FEGQVKPA
+587 FEGQVEPA

-618 VITRI
+618 VVSKI
-623 KEKIQEIADYFGVKV
+623 KEKIQKIADYWGIDV
-638 VHQGKDFQ
+638 VFRGKDIQ
-646 KYKHTQPVKIK
+646 KYKHMQPVKIK
-657 EKSIIK
+657 EKPIIK
-663 E
+663 

>member
-1 MSNGSYSIHISGR
+1 MNGSYSIHISSR
-14 KHSIKNKK
+14 QHAIKNKK
-22 NLVSFYN
+22 QLVSFYK
-29 HILRVYQEK
+29 HILRLYQEK
-38 KGTYDKDKIV
+38 KGTYDKDKII

-58 KDYIKVFNNSFL
+58 NDYVKVFNKSFSNEL
-70 EEVSEYNNKQ
+70 LEYNNKQ
-80 KRKDRKI
+80 KRDDRKI

-92 HVEATDK
+92 HVESSDK
-99 DVAVEIII
+99 DIAVEIII
-107 QISDQYYWKENPDK
+107 QISDKYYWDENPDK
-121 KKFME
+121 RKFME
-126 NVYREQIKD
+126 DVYREQIKD
-135 FKEKFPDFIITNAML
+135 LQEMFPNLIITNAML

-155 SPHLHVLGI
+155 SPHIHILGI
-164 PKATGYKRGMS
+164 PKATDYKRGLQA
-175 SQCAK
+175 QCAK
-180 SKIFTP
+180 SKVFTP
-186 ETLEKMQKEMRENA
+186 EILEKTQEEMREKA
-200 LVSMRKFADPNFNFK
+200 LNSMRKFADPDFTFK
-215 EKEKGRNFDYSKEK
+215 KKEKGRNFDYSKEK

-283 RHKLDKKEKKL
+283 RDKLDKKEKKL
-294 ISNINWLVQNHLK
+294 ISNIDWLVQNHLK
-307 NLSRNFS
+307 KLSRNFS

-334 AERDFYRD
+334 AERDFYRE
-342 TYSEFKQSK
+342 TYLEFKQSK

-398 IENNPGELEDLM
+398 IEKNPGELEDLM

-480 TEKAGINK
+480 TEQAGINK

-618 VITRI
+618 VIARI
-623 KEKIQEIADYFGVKV
+623 KEKIQGVADYLGVEV
-638 VHQGKDFQ
+638 VFRGRDVQ

>member
-1 MSNGSYSIHISGR
+1 MNGSYSFHISSR
-14 KHSIKNKK
+14 QHAIKNKK
-22 NLVSFYN
+22 QLVSFYK
-29 HILRVYQEK
+29 HILRLYQEK
-38 KGTYDKDKIV
+38 KGTYDKDKII

-58 KDYIKVFNNSFL
+58 NDYVKVFNKSFSNEL
-70 EEVSEYNNKQ
+70 LEYNNKQ
-80 KRKDRKI
+80 KRDDRKI

-92 HVEATDK
+92 HVESSDK
-99 DVAVEIII
+99 DIAVEIII
-107 QISDQYYWKENPDK
+107 QISDKYYWDENPDK
-121 KKFME
+121 RKFME
-126 NVYREQIKD
+126 DVYREQIKD
-135 FKEKFPDFIITNAML
+135 LQEMFPNLIITNAML

-155 SPHLHVLGI
+155 SPHIHILGI
-164 PKATGYKRGMS
+164 PKATDYKRGLLA
-175 SQCAK
+175 QCAK
-180 SKIFTP
+180 SKVFTP
-186 ETLEKMQKEMRENA
+186 EILEKTQEEMREKA
-200 LVSMRKFADPNFNFK
+200 LNSMRKFADPDFTFK
-215 EKEKGRNFDYSKEK
+215 KKEKGRNFDYSKEK
-229 IIELKTNND
+229 IIELKTGND
-238 KINQVNNDLKSD
+238 RRNQLNNDLTAD
-250 IMENFNEIG
+250 IMENFNEID

-267 SSKNIFYR
+267 FRKNFFYR

-283 RHKLDKKEKKL
+283 RDKLDKKEKKL
-294 ISNINWLVQNHLK
+294 ISNIDWLVQNHLK

-334 AERDFYRD
+334 AERDFYRE
-342 TYSEFKQSK
+342 TYLEFKQSK

-370 EKAVNLAVKEL
+370 EKAVDLAVKEL
-381 ARTPEIYNKVV
+381 ARTPEIYNRVV

-398 IENNPGELEDLM
+398 IEDNPSELEDLM
-410 KEVERQ
+410 KEVENQ
-416 LFQIY
+416 LFQLY
-421 SDLIRNS
+421 SDMIRKS
-428 DKDLFKKRRS
+428 DKDLFKKKRV
-438 QIRNEVVLELKDEIK
+438 QIQNEVVLELKDEIK

-526 INSMDYEIDV
+526 INSLDYEIEV

-554 GSLMADKIIKVAH
+554 GSLMADKVIKVAH

-618 VITRI
+618 VVSKI
-623 KEKIQEIADYFGVKV
+623 KEKIQKIADYLGIDLVFR
-638 VHQGKDFQ
+638 GKDIQ
-646 KYKHTQPVKIK
+646 KYKHMQPVKIK
-657 EKSIIK
+657 EKPIIK
-663 E
+663 

>member
-1 MSNGSYSIHISGR
+1 MNGSYSIHISSR
-14 KHSIKNKK
+14 QHAIKNKK
-22 NLVSFYN
+22 QLVSFYK
-29 HILRVYQEK
+29 HILRLYQEK
-38 KGTYDKDKIV
+38 KGTYDKDKII

-58 KDYIKVFNNSFL
+58 NDYVKVFNKSFSNEL
-70 EEVSEYNNKQ
+70 LEYNNKQ
-80 KRKDRKI
+80 KRDDRKI

-92 HVEATDK
+92 HVESSDK
-99 DVAVEIII
+99 DIAVEIII
-107 QISDQYYWKENPDK
+107 QISDKYYWDENPDK
-121 KKFME
+121 RKFME
-126 NVYREQIKD
+126 DVYREQIKD
-135 FKEKFPDFIITNAML
+135 LQEMFPNLIITNAML

-155 SPHLHVLGI
+155 SPHIHILGI
-164 PKATGYKRGMS
+164 PKATDYKRGLQA
-175 SQCAK
+175 QCAK
-180 SKIFTP
+180 SKVFTP
-186 ETLEKMQKEMRENA
+186 EILEKTQEEMREKA
-200 LVSMRKFADPNFNFK
+200 LNSMRKFADPDFTFK
-215 EKEKGRNFDYSKEK
+215 KKEKGRNFDYSKEK

-283 RHKLDKKEKKL
+283 RDKLDKKEKKL
-294 ISNINWLVQNHLK
+294 ISNIDWLVQNHLK
-307 NLSRNFS
+307 KLSRNFS

-334 AERDFYRD
+334 AERDFYRE
-342 TYSEFKQSK
+342 TYLEFKQSK

-618 VITRI
+618 VIARI
-623 KEKIQEIADYFGVKV
+623 KEKIQGVADYLGVEV
-638 VHQGKDFQ
+638 VFRGRDVQ

>member
-1 MSNGSYSIHISGR
+1 MNGSYSFHISSR
-14 KHSIKNKK
+14 QHAIKNKK
-22 NLVSFYN
+22 QLVSFYK
-29 HILRVYQEK
+29 HILRLYQEK
-38 KGTYDKDKIV
+38 KGTYDKDKII

-58 KDYIKVFNNSFL
+58 NDYVKVFNKSFSNEL
-70 EEVSEYNNKQ
+70 LEYNNKQ
-80 KRKDRKI
+80 KRDDRKI

-92 HVEATDK
+92 HVESSDK
-99 DVAVEIII
+99 DIAVEIII
-107 QISDQYYWKENPDK
+107 QISDKYYWDENPDK
-121 KKFME
+121 RKFME
-126 NVYREQIKD
+126 DVYREQIKD
-135 FKEKFPDFIITNAML
+135 LQEMFPNLIITNAML

-155 SPHLHVLGI
+155 SPHIHILGI
-164 PKATGYKRGMS
+164 PKATDYKRGLLA
-175 SQCAK
+175 QCAK
-180 SKIFTP
+180 SKVFTP
-186 ETLEKMQKEMRENA
+186 EILEKTQEEMREKA
-200 LVSMRKFADPNFNFK
+200 LNSMRKFADPDFTFK
-215 EKEKGRNFDYSKEK
+215 KKEKGRNFDYSKEK
-229 IIELKTNND
+229 IIELKTGND
-238 KINQVNNDLKSD
+238 RRNQLNNDLTAD
-250 IMENFNEIG
+250 IMENFNEID

-267 SSKNIFYR
+267 FRKNFFYR

-283 RHKLDKKEKKL
+283 RDKLDKKEKKL
-294 ISNINWLVQNHLK
+294 ISNIDWLVQNHLK

-334 AERDFYRD
+334 AERDFYRE
-342 TYSEFKQSK
+342 TYLEFKQSK

-381 ARTPEIYNKVV
+381 ARTPEIYNRVV

-398 IENNPGELEDLM
+398 IEDNPSELEDLM
-410 KEVERQ
+410 KEVENQ
-416 LFQIY
+416 LFQLY
-421 SDLIRNS
+421 SDMIRKS
-428 DKDLFKKRRS
+428 DKDLFKKKRV
-438 QIRNEVVLELKDEIK
+438 QIQNEVVLELKDEIK

-501 PSDEIIEKVN
+501 PSNEIIEKVN
-511 QEVKEKLV
+511 QEVKERLV

-526 INSMDYEIDV
+526 INSLDYEIEV

-554 GSLMADKIIKVAH
+554 GSLMADKVIKVAH

-618 VITRI
+618 VIARI
-623 KEKIQEIADYFGVKV
+623 KEKIQGVADYLGVEV
-638 VHQGKDFQ
+638 VFRGRDVQ

>member
-1 MSNGSYSIHISGR
+1 MNGSYSIHISSR
-14 KHSIKNKK
+14 QHAIKNKK
-22 NLVSFYN
+22 QLVSFYK
-29 HILRVYQEK
+29 HILRLYQEK
-38 KGTYDKDKIV
+38 KGTYDKDKII

-58 KDYIKVFNNSFL
+58 NDYVKVFNKSFSNEL
-70 EEVSEYNNKQ
+70 LEYNNKQ
-80 KRKDRKI
+80 KRDYRKI

-92 HVEATDK
+92 HVESSDK
-99 DVAVEIII
+99 DIAVEIII
-107 QISDQYYWKENPDK
+107 QISDKYYWDENPDK
-121 KKFME
+121 RKFME
-126 NVYREQIKD
+126 DVYREQIKD
-135 FKEKFPDFIITNAML
+135 LQEMFPNLIITNAML

-155 SPHLHVLGI
+155 SPHIHILGI
-164 PKATGYKRGMS
+164 PKATDYKRGLQA
-175 SQCAK
+175 QCAK
-180 SKIFTP
+180 SKVFTP
-186 ETLEKMQKEMRENA
+186 EILEKTQEEMREKA
-200 LVSMRKFADPNFNFK
+200 LNSMRKFADPDFTFK
-215 EKEKGRNFDYSKEK
+215 KKEKGRNFDYSKEK

-283 RHKLDKKEKKL
+283 RDKLDKKEKKL
-294 ISNINWLVQNHLK
+294 ISNIDWLVQNHLK
-307 NLSRNFS
+307 KLSRNFS

-334 AERDFYRD
+334 AERDFYRE
-342 TYSEFKQSK
+342 TYLEFKQSK

-618 VITRI
+618 VIARI
-623 KEKIQEIADYFGVKV
+623 KEKIQGVADYLGVEV
-638 VHQGKDFQ
+638 VFRGRDVQ

>member
-1 MSNGSYSIHISGR
+1 MNGSYSFHISSR
-14 KHSIKNKK
+14 QHAIKNKK
-22 NLVSFYN
+22 QLVSFYK
-29 HILRVYQEK
+29 HILRLYQEK
-38 KGTYDKDKIV
+38 KGTYDKDKII

-58 KDYIKVFNNSFL
+58 NDYVKVFNKSFSNEL
-70 EEVSEYNNKQ
+70 LEYNNKQ
-80 KRKDRKI
+80 KRDDRKI

-92 HVEATDK
+92 HVESSDK
-99 DVAVEIII
+99 DIAVEIII
-107 QISDQYYWKENPDK
+107 QISDKYYWDENPDK
-121 KKFME
+121 RKFME
-126 NVYREQIKD
+126 DVYREQIKD
-135 FKEKFPDFIITNAML
+135 LQEMFPNLIITNAML

-155 SPHLHVLGI
+155 SPHIHILGI
-164 PKATGYKRGMS
+164 PKATDYKRGLLA
-175 SQCAK
+175 QCAK
-180 SKIFTP
+180 SKVFTP
-186 ETLEKMQKEMRENA
+186 EILEKTQEEMREKA
-200 LVSMRKFADPNFNFK
+200 LNSMRKFADPDFTFK
-215 EKEKGRNFDYSKEK
+215 KKEKGRNFDYSKEK
-229 IIELKTNND
+229 IIELKTGND
-238 KINQVNNDLKSD
+238 RRNQLNNDLTAD
-250 IMENFNEIG
+250 IQENFNEIDK
-259 EISRQIEK
+259 ISKQIER
-267 SSKNIFYR
+267 SKKNFFYR
-275 IFHNLPDL
+275 VFHNLPDL
-283 RHKLDKKEKKL
+283 RDKLDKKEKKL
-294 ISNINWLVQNHLK
+294 ISNIDWLVQNHLK
-307 NLSRNFS
+307 KLSRNFS

-334 AERDFYRD
+334 AERDFYRE

-370 EKAVNLAVKEL
+370 EKAVDLAVKEL

-410 KEVERQ
+410 KEVEKQ

-473 LERDLSE
+473 IERELSE
-480 TEKAGINK
+480 PEKTEINK

-501 PSDEIIEKVN
+501 PSNEIIEKVN

-526 INSMDYEIDV
+526 INSLDYEIEV

-554 GSLMADKIIKVAH
+554 GSLMADKVIKVAH

-587 FEGQVKPA
+587 FEGQVEPA

-604 IEDMAKSDPKIFRD
+604 IKDMDKSDPKIFRD

-623 KEKIQEIADYFGVKV
+623 KEKIQEIADYLGIKV

>member
-1 MSNGSYSIHISGR
+1 MNGSYSIHISSR
-14 KHSIKNKK
+14 QHAIKNKK
-22 NLVSFYN
+22 QLVSFYK
-29 HILRVYQEK
+29 HILRLYQEK
-38 KGTYDKDKIV
+38 KGTYDKDKII

-58 KDYIKVFNNSFL
+58 NDYVKVFNKSFSNEL
-70 EEVSEYNNKQ
+70 LEYNNKQ
-80 KRKDRKI
+80 KRDDRKI

-92 HVEATDK
+92 HVESSDK
-99 DVAVEIII
+99 DIAVEIII
-107 QISDQYYWKENPDK
+107 QISDKYYWDENPDK
-121 KKFME
+121 RKFME
-126 NVYREQIKD
+126 DVYREQIKD
-135 FKEKFPDFIITNAML
+135 LQEMFPNLIITNAML

-155 SPHLHVLGI
+155 SPHIHILGI
-164 PKATGYKRGMS
+164 PKATDYKRGLQA
-175 SQCAK
+175 QCAK
-180 SKIFTP
+180 SKVFTP
-186 ETLEKMQKEMRENA
+186 EILEKTQEEMREKA
-200 LVSMRKFADPNFNFK
+200 LNSMRKFADPDFTFK
-215 EKEKGRNFDYSKEK
+215 KKEKGRNFDYSKEK

-283 RHKLDKKEKKL
+283 RDKLDKKEKKL
-294 ISNINWLVQNHLK
+294 ISNIDWLVQNHLK

-334 AERDFYRD
+334 AERDFYRE
-342 TYSEFKQSK
+342 TYLEFKQSK

-526 INSMDYEIDV
+526 INSLDYEIDV

-549 KNLAA
+549 KNLIA

-587 FEGQVKPA
+587 FEGQVEPA

-604 IEDMAKSDPKIFRD
+604 IKDMDKSDPKIFRD
-618 VITRI
+618 VVSKI
-623 KEKIQEIADYFGVKV
+623 KQTIQNIADYLGIDV
-638 VHQGKDFQ
+638 VFRGKDIQ
-646 KYKHTQPVKIK
+646 KYKHMQPVKIK

>member
-1 MSNGSYSIHISGR
+1 MNGSYSIHISSR
-14 KHSIKNKK
+14 QHAIKNKK
-22 NLVSFYN
+22 QLVSFYK
-29 HILRVYQEK
+29 HILRLYQEK
-38 KGTYDKDKIV
+38 KGTYDKDKII

-58 KDYIKVFNNSFL
+58 NDYVKVFNKSFSNEL
-70 EEVSEYNNKQ
+70 LEYNNKQ
-80 KRKDRKI
+80 KRDDRKI

-92 HVEATDK
+92 HVESSDK
-99 DVAVEIII
+99 DIAVEIII
-107 QISDQYYWKENPDK
+107 QISDKYYWDENPDK
-121 KKFME
+121 RKFME
-126 NVYREQIKD
+126 DVYREQIKD
-135 FKEKFPDFIITNAML
+135 LQEMFPNLIITNAML

-155 SPHLHVLGI
+155 SPHIHILGI
-164 PKATGYKRGMS
+164 PKATDYKRGLQA
-175 SQCAK
+175 QCAK
-180 SKIFTP
+180 SKVFTP
-186 ETLEKMQKEMRENA
+186 EILEKTQEEMREKA
-200 LVSMRKFADPNFNFK
+200 LNSMRKFADPDFTFK
-215 EKEKGRNFDYSKEK
+215 KKEKGRNFDYSKEK

-283 RHKLDKKEKKL
+283 RDKLDKKEKKL
-294 ISNINWLVQNHLK
+294 ISNIDWLVQNHLK
-307 NLSRNFS
+307 KLSRNFS

-334 AERDFYRD
+334 AEHDFYRE
-342 TYSEFKQSK
+342 TYLEFKQSK

-370 EKAVNLAVKEL
+370 EKAVDLAVKEL

-398 IENNPGELEDLM
+398 IENNPSELEDLM
-410 KEVERQ
+410 KEVEKQ
-416 LFQIY
+416 LFQFY

-428 DKDLFKKRRS
+428 DKDFFKKRRS
-438 QIRNEVVLELKDEIK
+438 QIKNEVVLELKDEIK

-618 VITRI
+618 VIARI
-623 KEKIQEIADYFGVKV
+623 KEKIQGVADYLGVEV
-638 VHQGKDFQ
+638 VFRGRDVQ

>member
-1 MSNGSYSIHISGR
+1 MNGSYSIHISSR
-14 KHSIKNKK
+14 QHAIKNKK
-22 NLVSFYN
+22 QLVSFYK
-29 HILRVYQEK
+29 HILRLYQEK
-38 KGTYDKDKIV
+38 KGTYDKDKII

-58 KDYIKVFNNSFL
+58 NDYVKVFNKSFSNEL
-70 EEVSEYNNKQ
+70 LEYNNKQ
-80 KRKDRKI
+80 KRDDRKI

-92 HVEATDK
+92 HVESSDK
-99 DVAVEIII
+99 DIAVEIII
-107 QISDQYYWKENPDK
+107 QISDKYYWDENPDK
-121 KKFME
+121 RKFME
-126 NVYREQIKD
+126 DVYREQIKD
-135 FKEKFPDFIITNAML
+135 LQEMFPNLIITNAML

-155 SPHLHVLGI
+155 SPHIHILGI
-164 PKATGYKRGMS
+164 PKATDYKRGLQA
-175 SQCAK
+175 QCAK
-180 SKIFTP
+180 SKVFTP
-186 ETLEKMQKEMRENA
+186 EILEKTQEEMREKA
-200 LVSMRKFADPNFNFK
+200 LNSMRKFADPDFTFK
-215 EKEKGRNFDYSKEK
+215 KKEKGRNFDYSKEK

-283 RHKLDKKEKKL
+283 RDKLDKKEKKL
-294 ISNINWLVQNHLK
+294 ISNIDWLVQNHLK
-307 NLSRNFS
+307 KLSRNFS

-334 AERDFYRD
+334 AERDFYRE
-342 TYSEFKQSK
+342 TYLEFKQSK

-421 SDLIRNS
+421 SNLIRNS

-501 PSDEIIEKVN
+501 PSDEIIKKVN

-549 KNLAA
+549 KNLIA
-554 GSLMADKIIKVAH
+554 GSLMADKVIKVAH

-618 VITRI
+618 VIARI
-623 KEKIQEIADYFGVKV
+623 KEKIQGVADYLGVEV
-638 VHQGKDFQ
+638 VFRGRDVQ

>member
-1 MSNGSYSIHISGR
+1 MNGSYSIHISSR
-14 KHSIKNKK
+14 QHAIKNKK
-22 NLVSFYN
+22 QLVSFYK
-29 HILRVYQEK
+29 HILRLYQEK
-38 KGTYDKDKIV
+38 KGTYDKDKII

-58 KDYIKVFNNSFL
+58 NDYVKVFNKSFSNEL
-70 EEVSEYNNKQ
+70 LEYNNKQ
-80 KRKDRKI
+80 KRDDRKI

-92 HVEATDK
+92 HVESSDK
-99 DVAVEIII
+99 DIAVEIII
-107 QISDQYYWKENPDK
+107 QISDKYYWDENPDK
-121 KKFME
+121 RKFME
-126 NVYREQIKD
+126 DVYREQIKD
-135 FKEKFPDFIITNAML
+135 LQEMFPNLIITNAML

-155 SPHLHVLGI
+155 SPHIHILGI
-164 PKATGYKRGMS
+164 PKATDYKRGLLA
-175 SQCAK
+175 QCAK
-180 SKIFTP
+180 SKVFTP
-186 ETLEKMQKEMRENA
+186 EILEKTQEEMREKA
-200 LVSMRKFADPNFNFK
+200 LNSMRKFADPDFTFK
-215 EKEKGRNFDYSKEK
+215 KKEKGRNFDYSKEK
-229 IIELKTNND
+229 IIELKTGND
-238 KINQVNNDLKSD
+238 RRNQLNNDLTAD
-250 IMENFNEIG
+250 IQENFNEIDK
-259 EISRQIEK
+259 ISKQIER
-267 SSKNIFYR
+267 SKKNFFYR
-275 IFHNLPDL
+275 VFHNLPDL
-283 RHKLDKKEKKL
+283 RDKLDKKEKKL
-294 ISNINWLVQNHLK
+294 ISNIDWLVQNHLK
-307 NLSRNFS
+307 KLSRNFS

-334 AERDFYRD
+334 AERDFYRE
-342 TYSEFKQSK
+342 TYLEFKQSK

-370 EKAVNLAVKEL
+370 EKAVDLAVKEL

-398 IENNPGELEDLM
+398 IENNPSELEDLM
-410 KEVERQ
+410 KEVEKQ
-416 LFQIY
+416 LFQFY

-428 DKDLFKKRRS
+428 DKDFFKKRRS
-438 QIRNEVVLELKDEIK
+438 QIKNEVVLELKDEIK

-473 LERDLSE
+473 IERELSE
-480 TEKAGINK
+480 PEKTEINK
-488 EILKIKVNEALEN
+488 EILKIKVNEALGN
-501 PSDEIIEKVN
+501 PSNEIIEKVN
-511 QEVKEKLV
+511 QEVKERLV

-554 GSLMADKIIKVAH
+554 GSLMADKVIKVAH

-587 FEGQVKPA
+587 FEGQVEPA

-604 IEDMAKSDPKIFRD
+604 IKDMDKSDPKIFRD
-618 VITRI
+618 VVSKI
-623 KEKIQEIADYFGVKV
+623 KEKIQKIADYWGIDV
-638 VHQGKDFQ
+638 VFRGKDIQ
-646 KYKHTQPVKIK
+646 KYNHMQPVKIK

>member
-1 MSNGSYSIHISGR
+1 MNGSYSFHISSR
-14 KHSIKNKK
+14 QHAIKNKK
-22 NLVSFYN
+22 QLVSFYK
-29 HILRVYQEK
+29 HILRLYQEK
-38 KGTYDKDKIV
+38 KGTYDKDKII

-58 KDYIKVFNNSFL
+58 NDYVKVFNKSFSNEL
-70 EEVSEYNNKQ
+70 LEYNNKQ
-80 KRKDRKI
+80 KRDDRKI

-92 HVEATDK
+92 HVESSDK
-99 DVAVEIII
+99 DIAVEIII
-107 QISDQYYWKENPDK
+107 QISDKYYWDENPDK
-121 KKFME
+121 RKFME
-126 NVYREQIKD
+126 DVYREQIKD
-135 FKEKFPDFIITNAML
+135 LQEMFPNLIITNAML

-155 SPHLHVLGI
+155 SPHIHILGI
-164 PKATGYKRGMS
+164 PKATDYKRGLLA
-175 SQCAK
+175 QCAK
-180 SKIFTP
+180 SKVFTP
-186 ETLEKMQKEMRENA
+186 EILEKTQEEMREKA
-200 LVSMRKFADPNFNFK
+200 LNSMRKFADPDFTFK
-215 EKEKGRNFDYSKEK
+215 KKEKGRNFDYSKEK
-229 IIELKTNND
+229 IIELKTGND
-238 KINQVNNDLKSD
+238 RRNQLNNDLTAD
-250 IMENFNEIG
+250 IMENFNEID

-267 SSKNIFYR
+267 FRKNFFYR

-283 RHKLDKKEKKL
+283 RDKLDKKEKKL
-294 ISNINWLVQNHLK
+294 ISNIDWLVQNHLK
-307 NLSRNFS
+307 KLSRNFS

-334 AERDFYRD
+334 AERDFYRE
-342 TYSEFKQSK
+342 TYLEFKQSK

-618 VITRI
+618 VIARI
-623 KEKIQEIADYFGVKV
+623 KEKIQGVADYLGVEV
-638 VHQGKDFQ
+638 VFRGRDVQ

>member
-1 MSNGSYSIHISGR
+1 MNGSYSIHISSR
-14 KHSIKNKK
+14 QHAIKNKK
-22 NLVSFYN
+22 QLVSFYK
-29 HILRVYQEK
+29 HILRLYQEK
-38 KGTYDKDKIV
+38 KGTYDKDKII

-58 KDYIKVFNNSFL
+58 NDYVKVFNKSFSNEL
-70 EEVSEYNNKQ
+70 LEYNNKQ
-80 KRKDRKI
+80 KRDDRKI

-92 HVEATDK
+92 HVESSDK
-99 DVAVEIII
+99 DIAVEIII
-107 QISDQYYWKENPDK
+107 QISDKYYWDENPDK
-121 KKFME
+121 RKFME
-126 NVYREQIKD
+126 DVYREQIKD
-135 FKEKFPDFIITNAML
+135 LQEMFPNLIITNAML

-155 SPHLHVLGI
+155 SPHIHILGI
-164 PKATGYKRGMS
+164 PKATDYKRGLQA
-175 SQCAK
+175 QCAK
-180 SKIFTP
+180 SKVFTP
-186 ETLEKMQKEMRENA
+186 EILEKTQEEMREKA
-200 LVSMRKFADPNFNFK
+200 LNSMRKFADPDFTFK
-215 EKEKGRNFDYSKEK
+215 KKEKGRNFDYSKEK

-283 RHKLDKKEKKL
+283 RDKLDKKEKKL
-294 ISNINWLVQNHLK
+294 ISNIDWLVQNHLK
-307 NLSRNFS
+307 KLSRNFS

-334 AERDFYRD
+334 AERDFYRE
-342 TYSEFKQSK
+342 TYLEFKQSK

-460 FRKQAIDEYRKSE
+460 FRKQVIDEYRKSE

-623 KEKIQEIADYFGVKV
+623 KEKIQEIADYLGVKV

>member
-1 MSNGSYSIHISGR
+1 MNGSYSFHISSR
-14 KHSIKNKK
+14 QHAIKNKK
-22 NLVSFYN
+22 QLVSFYK
-29 HILRVYQEK
+29 HILRLYQEK
-38 KGTYDKDKIV
+38 KGTYDKDKII

-58 KDYIKVFNNSFL
+58 NDYVKVFNKSFSNEL
-70 EEVSEYNNKQ
+70 LEYNNKQ
-80 KRKDRKI
+80 KRDDRKI

-92 HVEATDK
+92 HVESSDK
-99 DVAVEIII
+99 DIAVEIII
-107 QISDQYYWKENPDK
+107 QISDKYYWDENPDK
-121 KKFME
+121 RKFME
-126 NVYREQIKD
+126 DVYREQIKD
-135 FKEKFPDFIITNAML
+135 LQEMFPNLIITNAML

-155 SPHLHVLGI
+155 SPHIHILGI
-164 PKATGYKRGMS
+164 PKATDYKRGLLA
-175 SQCAK
+175 QCAK
-180 SKIFTP
+180 SKVFTP
-186 ETLEKMQKEMRENA
+186 EILEKTQEEMREKA
-200 LVSMRKFADPNFNFK
+200 LNSMRKFADPDFTFK
-215 EKEKGRNFDYSKEK
+215 KKEKGRNFDYSKEK
-229 IIELKTNND
+229 IIELKTGND
-238 KINQVNNDLKSD
+238 RRNQLNNDLTAD
-250 IMENFNEIG
+250 IMENFNEID

-267 SSKNIFYR
+267 FRKNFFYR

-283 RHKLDKKEKKL
+283 RDKLDKKEKKL
-294 ISNINWLVQNHLK
+294 ISNIDWLVQNHLK
-307 NLSRNFS
+307 KLSRNFS

-334 AERDFYRD
+334 AERDFYRE
-342 TYSEFKQSK
+342 TYLEFKQSK

-370 EKAVNLAVKEL
+370 EKAVDLAVKEL

-618 VITRI
+618 VVSKI
-623 KEKIQEIADYFGVKV
+623 KEKIQKIADYLGIDLVFR
-638 VHQGKDFQ
+638 GKDIQ
-646 KYKHTQPVKIK
+646 KYKHMQPVKIK
-657 EKSIIK
+657 EKPIIK
-663 E
+663 

>member
-1 MSNGSYSIHISGR
+1 MNGSYSFHISSR
-14 KHSIKNKK
+14 QHAIKNKK
-22 NLVSFYN
+22 QLVSFYK
-29 HILRVYQEK
+29 HILRLYQEK
-38 KGTYDKDKIV
+38 KGTYDKDKII

-58 KDYIKVFNNSFL
+58 NDYVKVFNKSFSNEL
-70 EEVSEYNNKQ
+70 LEYNNKQ
-80 KRKDRKI
+80 KRDDRKI

-92 HVEATDK
+92 HVESSDK
-99 DVAVEIII
+99 DIAVEIII
-107 QISDQYYWKENPDK
+107 QISDKYYWDENPDK
-121 KKFME
+121 RKFME
-126 NVYREQIKD
+126 DVYREQIKD
-135 FKEKFPDFIITNAML
+135 LQEMFPNLIITNAML

-155 SPHLHVLGI
+155 SPHIHILGI
-164 PKATGYKRGMS
+164 PKATDYKRGLLA
-175 SQCAK
+175 QCAK
-180 SKIFTP
+180 SKVFTP
-186 ETLEKMQKEMRENA
+186 EILEKTQEEMREKA
-200 LVSMRKFADPNFNFK
+200 LNSMRKFADPDFTFK
-215 EKEKGRNFDYSKEK
+215 KKEKGRNFDYSKEK
-229 IIELKTNND
+229 IIELKTGND
-238 KINQVNNDLKSD
+238 RRNQLNNDLTAD
-250 IMENFNEIG
+250 IQENFNEID

-267 SSKNIFYR
+267 FRKNFFYR

-283 RHKLDKKEKKL
+283 RDKLDKKEKKL
-294 ISNINWLVQNHLK
+294 ISNIDWLVQNHLK

-334 AERDFYRD
+334 AERDFYRE
-342 TYSEFKQSK
+342 TYLEFKQSK

-370 EKAVNLAVKEL
+370 EKAVDLAVKEL

-398 IENNPGELEDLM
+398 IENNPGELENLM
-410 KEVERQ
+410 KEVENQ
-416 LFQIY
+416 LFQLY

-428 DKDLFKKRRS
+428 DKDFFKKRRS

-501 PSDEIIEKVN
+501 PSNEIIEKVN
-511 QEVKEKLV
+511 QEVKERLV

-526 INSMDYEIDV
+526 INSLDYEIEV

-554 GSLMADKIIKVAH
+554 GSLMADKVINVAH

-587 FEGQVKPA
+587 FEGQVEPA

-604 IEDMAKSDPKIFRD
+604 IKDMDKSDPKIFRD
-618 VITRI
+618 VVSKI
-623 KEKIQEIADYFGVKV
+623 KEKIQKIADYWGIDV
-638 VHQGKDFQ
+638 VFRGKDIQ
-646 KYKHTQPVKIK
+646 KYKHMQPVKIK

>member
-1 MSNGSYSIHISGR
+1 MNGSYSFHISSR
-14 KHSIKNKK
+14 QHAIKNKK
-22 NLVSFYN
+22 QLVSFYK
-29 HILRVYQEK
+29 HILRLYQEK
-38 KGTYDKDKIV
+38 KGTYDKDKII

-58 KDYIKVFNNSFL
+58 NDYVKVFNKSFSNEL
-70 EEVSEYNNKQ
+70 LEYNNKQ
-80 KRKDRKI
+80 KRDDRKI

-92 HVEATDK
+92 HVESSDK
-99 DVAVEIII
+99 DIAVEIII
-107 QISDQYYWKENPDK
+107 QISDKYYWDENPDK
-121 KKFME
+121 RKFME
-126 NVYREQIKD
+126 DVYREQIKD
-135 FKEKFPDFIITNAML
+135 LQEMFPNLIITNAML

-155 SPHLHVLGI
+155 SPHIHILGI
-164 PKATGYKRGMS
+164 PKATDYKRGLLA
-175 SQCAK
+175 QCAK
-180 SKIFTP
+180 SKVFTP
-186 ETLEKMQKEMRENA
+186 EILEKTQEEMREKA
-200 LVSMRKFADPNFNFK
+200 LNSMRKFADPDFTFK
-215 EKEKGRNFDYSKEK
+215 KKEKGRNFDYSKEK
-229 IIELKTNND
+229 IIELKTGND
-238 KINQVNNDLKSD
+238 RRNQLNNDLTAD
-250 IMENFNEIG
+250 IMENFNEID

-267 SSKNIFYR
+267 FRKNFFYR

-283 RHKLDKKEKKL
+283 RDKLDKKEKKL
-294 ISNINWLVQNHLK
+294 ISNIDWLVQNHLK

-320 EGFPVIDFEGIRKS
+320 EGFPVINFEGIRKS
-334 AERDFYRD
+334 AERDFYRE
-342 TYSEFKQSK
+342 TYLEFKQSK

-370 EKAVNLAVKEL
+370 EKAVDLAVKEL

-410 KEVERQ
+410 KEVENQ
-416 LFQIY
+416 LFQLY

-428 DKDLFKKRRS
+428 DKDFFKKRR
-438 QIRNEVVLELKDEIK
+438 IRIQNEVVLELKDEIK

-526 INSMDYEIDV
+526 INSMDYEIDI

-554 GSLMADKIIKVAH
+554 SSLMADEVIKVAH

-604 IEDMAKSDPKIFRD
+604 IKDMDKYDPKIFRD
-618 VITRI
+618 VVSKI
-623 KEKIQEIADYFGVKV
+623 KEKIQKIADYWGIDV
-638 VHQGKDFQ
+638 VFRGKDIQ
-646 KYKHTQPVKIK
+646 KYKHMQPVKIK
-657 EKSIIK
+657 EKPIIK
-663 E
+663 

>member
-1 MSNGSYSIHISGR
+1 MNGSYSFHISSR
-14 KHSIKNKK
+14 QHAIKNKK
-22 NLVSFYN
+22 QLVSFYK
-29 HILRVYQEK
+29 HILRLYQEK
-38 KGTYDKDKIV
+38 KGTYDKDKII

-58 KDYIKVFNNSFL
+58 NDYVKVFNKSFSNEL
-70 EEVSEYNNKQ
+70 LEYNNKQ
-80 KRKDRKI
+80 KRDDRKI

-92 HVEATDK
+92 HVESSDK
-99 DVAVEIII
+99 DIAVEIII
-107 QISDQYYWKENPDK
+107 QISDKYYWDENPDK
-121 KKFME
+121 RKFME
-126 NVYREQIKD
+126 DVYREQIKD
-135 FKEKFPDFIITNAML
+135 LQEMFPNLIITNAML

-155 SPHLHVLGI
+155 SPHIHILGI
-164 PKATGYKRGMS
+164 PKATDYKRGLLA
-175 SQCAK
+175 QCAK
-180 SKIFTP
+180 SKVFTP
-186 ETLEKMQKEMRENA
+186 EILEKTQEEMREKA
-200 LVSMRKFADPNFNFK
+200 LNSMRKFADPDFTFK
-215 EKEKGRNFDYSKEK
+215 KKEKGRNFDYSKEK
-229 IIELKTNND
+229 IIELKTGND
-238 KINQVNNDLKSD
+238 RRNQLNNDLTAD
-250 IMENFNEIG
+250 IQENFNEID

-267 SSKNIFYR
+267 FRKNFFYR

-283 RHKLDKKEKKL
+283 RDKLDK
-294 ISNINWLVQNHLK
+294 
-307 NLSRNFS
+307 
-314 SMDEFL
+314 
-320 EGFPVIDFEGIRKS
+320 
-334 AERDFYRD
+334 
-342 TYSEFKQSK
+342 
-351 KDDLISELAEKE
+351 KE

-370 EKAVNLAVKEL
+370 EKAVDLAVKEL

-398 IENNPGELEDLM
+398 IENNPGELENLM
-410 KEVERQ
+410 KEVENQ
-416 LFQIY
+416 LFQLY

-428 DKDLFKKRRS
+428 DKDFFKKRRS

-501 PSDEIIEKVN
+501 PSNEIIEKVN
-511 QEVKEKLV
+511 QEVKERLV

-526 INSMDYEIDV
+526 INSLDYEIEV

-554 GSLMADKIIKVAH
+554 GSLMADKVIKVAH

-587 FEGQVKPA
+587 FEGQVEPA

-604 IEDMAKSDPKIFRD
+604 IKDMDKSDPKIFRD
-618 VITRI
+618 VVSKI
-623 KEKIQEIADYFGVKV
+623 KEKIQKIADYWGIDV
-638 VHQGKDFQ
+638 VFRGKDIQ
-646 KYKHTQPVKIK
+646 KYKHMQPVKIK

>member
-1 MSNGSYSIHISGR
+1 MNGSYSIHISSR
-14 KHSIKNKK
+14 QHAIKNKK
-22 NLVSFYN
+22 QLVSFYK
-29 HILRVYQEK
+29 HILRLYQEK
-38 KGTYDKDKIV
+38 KGTYDKDKII

-58 KDYIKVFNNSFL
+58 NDYVKVFNKSFSNEL
-70 EEVSEYNNKQ
+70 LEYNNKQ
-80 KRKDRKI
+80 KRADRKI

-92 HVEATDK
+92 HVESSDK
-99 DVAVEIII
+99 DIAVEIII
-107 QISDQYYWKENPDK
+107 QISDKYYWDENPDK
-121 KKFME
+121 RKFME
-126 NVYREQIKD
+126 DVYREQIKD
-135 FKEKFPDFIITNAML
+135 LQEMFPNLIITNAML

-155 SPHLHVLGI
+155 SPHIHILGI
-164 PKATGYKRGMS
+164 PKATDYKRGLQA
-175 SQCAK
+175 QCAK
-180 SKIFTP
+180 SKVFTP
-186 ETLEKMQKEMRENA
+186 EILEKTQEEMREKA
-200 LVSMRKFADPNFNFK
+200 LNSMRKFADPDFTFK
-215 EKEKGRNFDYSKEK
+215 KKEKGRNFDYSKEK

-283 RHKLDKKEKKL
+283 RDKLDKKEKKL
-294 ISNINWLVQNHLK
+294 ISNIDWLVQNHLK
-307 NLSRNFS
+307 KLSRNFS

-334 AERDFYRD
+334 AERDFYRE
-342 TYSEFKQSK
+342 TYLEFKQSK

-618 VITRI
+618 VIARI
-623 KEKIQEIADYFGVKV
+623 KEKIQGVADYLGVEV
-638 VHQGKDFQ
+638 VFRGRDVQ